1 MGMNPSLSVNHWGSE
16 VEKMDGLLTLIEVR
30 DGRIALHLVLLFS
43 ILVVCVISLDMVP
56 RVELKD
62 VVLLLQIARS
72 ELKRVAA
79 LLVEL
84 GIVGPVGRGLLSVG
98 GSLLFLLLVLLRLLL
113 LLLGYF
119 ELGDLGSELLI
130 GLLLFIDDN
139 LCLARGDRSD
149 DTIRCHGE
157 DNVGGS

>member
-1 MGMNPSLSVNHWGSE
+1 
-16 VEKMDGLLTLIEVR
+16 MDGGKLTLIKVR

-43 ILVVCVISLDMVP
+43 ILLVCVISLDMIP

-84 GIVGPVGRGLLSVG
+84 GIVGPVGRLL
-98 GSLLFLLLVLLRLLL
+98 LLRLLRL

-119 ELGDLGSELLI
+119 ELGDLSSELLLL
-130 GLLLFIDDN
+130 GLLLLLLIGDDN
-139 LCLARGDRSD
+139 LCLVRGDRSD
-149 DTIRCHGE
+149 DGDAIRCHGE
-157 DNVGGS
+157 RTMMLRGSWLVQQ